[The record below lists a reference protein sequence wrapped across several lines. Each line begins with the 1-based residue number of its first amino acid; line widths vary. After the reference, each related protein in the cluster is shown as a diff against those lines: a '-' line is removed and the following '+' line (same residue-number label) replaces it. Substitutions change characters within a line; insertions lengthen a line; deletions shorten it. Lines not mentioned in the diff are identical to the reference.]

1 MKATK
6 YLASFAVIIFGL
18 SSLGI
23 AQEGYYGQQAS
34 PPATA
39 ESQTV
44 SPCLLAQLHGTG
56 ADATVTQMPP
66 VLLGCSEAE
75 IGADEDGKGEG
86 HRRSNNPQEG
96 DPAAPQNQVEYGGGG
111 M

>member
-1 MKATK
+1 MKTIK
-6 YLASFAVIIFGL
+6 YLASFAVLIFGL

-23 AQEGYYGQQAS
+23 AQEGYFGQQAS

-39 ESQTV
+39 ESQDV

-56 ADATVTQMPP
+56 ADTTVTQMPRCGLDAAKQKS
-66 VLLGCSEAE
+66 VQTKTEK
-75 IGADEDGKGEG
+75 GKGIAA
-86 HRRSNNPQEG
+86 STTQEG